1 LQSTHANPGDTVP
14 TKYDIVVPVVYE
26 TPGPGAIMGILIP
39 LSIAAMIIVHWL
51 SGDLGFI
58 F

>member
-1 LQSTHANPGDTVP
+1 LQSTRTSPGDNVP
-14 TKYDIVVPVVYE
+14 TKHDIIIPVVHE

-39 LSIAAMIIVHWL
+39 LSIAATIIVHWL
-51 SGDLGFI
+51 SGDLDFI